1 MSLSEEESFIMMP
14 KNYVLPGIPD
24 KRYFTIGEASD
35 LCLVKPHV
43 LRYWEQEFSIL
54 KPSKRRGNRRYYQR
68 KDIEL
73 IRQIRD
79 LLYTKGFTIQG
90 ARKELMHLMKGVA
103 PIINLHHELTPIF
116 EISLK
121 TAASPES
128 RMAETVPISA
138 VSAQEITVTNSKK
151 ETVNQ
156 LINELESLLA
166 EINI

>member
-1 MSLSEEESFIMMP
+1 MITP
-14 KNYVLPGIPD
+14 KNDVLPSIPD

-43 LRYWEQEFSIL
+43 LRYWEQEFGVL
-54 KPSKRRGNRRYYQR
+54 KPVKRRGNRRYYQR

-79 LLYTKGFTIQG
+79 LLYSKGFTIQG
-90 ARKELMHLMKGVA
+90 ARKELAQLMRA
-103 PIINLHHELTPIF
+103 TPTVSESFDDIEPTLETALKSIPASIVFPAMVPPSPVF
-116 EISLK
+116 EKIQVSK
-121 TAASPES
+121 IVEKEAV
-128 RMAETVPISA
+128 MAKNKE
-138 VSAQEITVTNSKK
+138 

-156 LINELESLLA
+156 LIHQLESLLA